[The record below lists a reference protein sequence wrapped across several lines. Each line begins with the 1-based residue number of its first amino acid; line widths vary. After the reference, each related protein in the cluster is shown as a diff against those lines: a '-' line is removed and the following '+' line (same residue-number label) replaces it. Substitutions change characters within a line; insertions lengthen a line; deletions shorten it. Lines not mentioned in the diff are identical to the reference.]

1 MDKFEKF
8 NLSPATLKC
17 LKDNNY
23 HNPTPIQDISIPLLL
38 KGGDLLGIAQTGTG
52 KTAAFSLPLI
62 EKLLQNKVKAKPA
75 HIRSLIITPT
85 RELASQ
91 IEANIKKYSK
101 GQNLKTKTI
110 FGGVGKQPQ
119 IHSLSK
125 GLDILIATPGRL
137 LDLTAEGHVYYKQV
151 ETLILDEADRMLEF
165 GFIKDIKKIISML
178 PKKRQTLLFSATM
191 PKDIRELSKTILIS
205 PKTVEVTPES
215 TTVDKIKQTAKHVQ
229 NADKVDELVKIV
241 RSNKVISTLV
251 FTRTKYGADKIVKKL
266 SRKSINAVAI
276 HGNKSQ
282 GAREKA
288 LANFRSKKVNV
299 LIATDI
305 AARGIDVPHISHVV
319 NYNIPDDPKS
329 YVHRIGRTARAGSQG
344 RAISLYDDS
353 EISKL
358 RDIEK
363 VINQKI
369 PRTN

>member
-1 MDKFEKF
+1 MNKFNDF
-8 NLSPATLKC
+8 NLSPSILEC
-17 LKDNNY
+17 LKNSAY
-23 HNPTPIQDISIPLLL
+23 HTPTPIQNLSIPLLL
-38 KGGDLLGIAQTGTG
+38 KENDLLGIAQTGTG

-62 EKLLQNKVKAKPA
+62 DKFLKNKIKVKPA
-75 HIRSLIITPT
+75 RIRSLIVTPT

-119 IHSLSK
+119 VMALSR
-125 GLDILIATPGRL
+125 GVDILIATPGRL
-137 LDLTAEGHVYYKQV
+137 LDLTNEGHVIYEQLEV
-151 ETLILDEADRMLEF
+151 FILDEADRMLEF
-165 GFIKDIKKIISML
+165 GFLKDIKKIISML

-191 PKDIRELSKTILIS
+191 PKDIRELSKSILKN
-205 PKTVEVTPES
+205 PETVEVTPES
-215 TTVDKIKQTAKHVQ
+215 TTVEKIKQTAKHIP
-229 NADKVDELVKIV
+229 NAEKINELAKIV
-241 RSNKVISTLV
+241 KSDKVISVLV

-266 SRKSINAVAI
+266 SRKSIEAVAI

-282 GAREKA
+282 GARERA
-288 LANFRSKKVNV
+288 LENFRSKKVKV

-344 RAISLYDDS
+344 CAISLYDDT
-353 EISKL
+353 EIGKL
-358 RDIEK
+358 KDIEK
-363 VINQKI
+363 IIKQKI
-369 PRTN
+369 PRIK